1 MSEEVESSGV
11 QVDSAKNPV
20 QRLGFLAG
28 QFAVPDDFNQM
39 AGEQICLLLT
49 GQDVHMSTDLENS
62 YQSS

>member
-39 AGEQICLLLT
+39 ACEEIQELFQIDDSKKES
-49 GQDVHMSTDLENS
+49 G
-62 YQSS
+62 

>member
-1 MSEEVESSGV
+1 MSEDADSPTS
-11 QVDSAKNPV
+11 QTDSAKKPV